1 MLYEALILAAIAIS
15 AAFLFRG
22 TMDSQL
28 GGLPRTLFQIYLWL
42 VFGFY
47 FLWCWLRGGQT
58 LPMKAW
64 KLRVISADGQGIT
77 ATQATLRYLYAWIS
91 LLSLGIGFLWAF
103 MDKDRQFLHDR
114 LARTRIVKSD

>member
-1 MLYEALILAAIAIS
+1 MLYEALVLIAIAIAVS
-15 AAFLFRG
+15 FLFHG
-22 TMDSQL
+22 TIDTQL
-28 GGLPRTLFQIYLWL
+28 DGLPRTLFQIYLWL
-42 VFGFY
+42 VIGFY
-47 FLWCWLRGGQT
+47 FMWCWLRGGQT

-103 MDKDRQFLHDR
+103 IDKDRQFLHDR
-114 LARTRIVKSD
+114 FARTRIVKSA